1 MWYICLTLCFAFCL
15 WLLRFFSSFVFIFQL
30 VGQFIARA
38 VSDQI
43 LSKSYIEGYK
53 GRVDCEYARYVC
65 LFCGF
70 IFLFDDIIV
79 QVLKDNIRL

>member
-1 MWYICLTLCFAFCL
+1 MVYLFNVVLCSLCAVVKITLLCLF
-15 WLLRFFSSFVFIFQL
+15 FQL

-65 LFCGF
+65 LFVISSSCS
-70 IFLFDDIIV
+70 
-79 QVLKDNIRL
+79 

>member
-1 MWYICLTLCFAFCL
+1 MHIVLFVYIFFLP
-15 WLLRFFSSFVFIFQL
+15 LLFVFQL

-53 GRVDCEYARYVC
+53 GRVDCEYTRCVIVC
-65 LFCGF
+65 SVVHGLS
-70 IFLFDDIIV
+70 FLFYAV
-79 QVLKDNIRL
+79 VNIFRGYS